1 MALIRFR
8 ARTRFFRKL
17 GALEEIV
24 AGLQRQARET
34 AQEIAQGAAI
44 GWRKQ
49 WTCLEILDYDLNT
62 SLRET
67 EIVLKSFL
75 CALPIAELPAFRQR
89 AMSLSLKPSPR
100 KRRPAVVPKLE
111 PTSRKIAA
119 RAPADRATTPAHGS
133 PGSETRPAVLDNN
146 K

>member
-75 CALPIAELPAFRQR
+75 CALPIAELPAFRHR
-89 AMSLSLKPSPR
+89 AMTLSLKPSPR

-119 RAPADRATTPAHGS
+119 GAPADRATTPAHGS
-133 PGSETRPAVLDNN
+133 PGSEMRPAVLDNN